1 MQVSWCLGGRLISIA
16 GQGYY
21 FLRSNTVRADDQ
33 IRASIQLQPKYPG
46 WNSTEQKARSVNGPA
61 LEQTTRQYLLTTSSS
76 NTSTEFF
83 KTTIIHHLH
92 SLLVSGSFW

>member
-46 WNSTEQKARSVNGPA
+46 WNSTEQKARSVNGSRSRADNKTISPDDI
-61 LEQTTRQYLLTTSSS
+61 
-76 NTSTEFF
+76 EF
-83 KTTIIHHLH
+83 
-92 SLLVSGSFW
+92 